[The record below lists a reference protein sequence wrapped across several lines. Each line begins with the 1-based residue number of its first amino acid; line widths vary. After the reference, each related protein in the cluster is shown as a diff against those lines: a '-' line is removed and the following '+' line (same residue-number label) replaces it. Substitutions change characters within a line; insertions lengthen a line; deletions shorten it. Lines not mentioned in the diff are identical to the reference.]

1 MLDKDTAAQINDMMH
16 SALGKQSVKKQV
28 SQVARIVAVNSGQYY
43 DLAPA
48 DNSCTHSSVP
58 TMVPSLQFRVGDWVT
73 FEWTGTDY
81 IITGSG
87 ATSAGDGT

>member
-1 MLDKDTAAQINDMMH
+1 MLDENTAAKINDMMH

-28 SQVARIVAVNSGQYY
+28 SQVARVVKVSSGQFY

-48 DNSCTHSSVP
+48 DNSCTHLDVP
-58 TMVPSLQFRVGDWVT
+58 TMVPSIQFKAGDWVT

-81 IITGSG
+81 MVTGSG